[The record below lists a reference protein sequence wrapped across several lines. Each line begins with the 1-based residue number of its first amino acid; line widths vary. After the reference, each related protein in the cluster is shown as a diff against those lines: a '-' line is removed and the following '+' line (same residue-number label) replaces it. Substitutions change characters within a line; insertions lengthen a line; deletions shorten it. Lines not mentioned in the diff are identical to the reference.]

1 MALRA
6 AKKAAKQ
13 WRDGET
19 LVPNAPRYSLGF
31 RSKTVKCRADDAL
44 QRTPGMQHCLFF
56 RNHNYG
62 QAHLPGGLLF
72 PRGAAF
78 LSEGLAW
85 YTGINYGGVGIPRS
99 FTKQKWRFF
108 KKRVGEGVVC
118 FLTKSAEYKTV

>member
-85 YTGINYGGVGIPRS
+85 YTGINYGGLVNALPVYQPDFS
-99 FTKQKWRFF
+99 TFTEKDSEWL
-108 KKRVGEGVVC
+108 V
-118 FLTKSAEYKTV
+118 SY